1 MNRIVLAALTWFCVA
16 PALADWRQF
25 RGTENN
31 PVAPDLKLP
40 TEWDVASGKNIAWR
54 LDLPGRGVSSPIVI
68 GDQIVVTAN
77 GWPNKERLYILA
89 FDATSGE
96 ELWRRQAWAT
106 GRTLC
111 HDTSANAA
119 PSPASDGERI
129 FAFYSSNDLVCLDLE
144 GNPLWFRGMSYD
156 YPKAANDVGMAA
168 SPLVVGDTLVIQME
182 NLGDSFAAGLDVA
195 TGETR
200 WKIPRKQAMNW
211 CSPAAIHTADGKS
224 AVLLQSGDMLTAH
237 DPKTGEQLWKYEAE
251 CAGIA
256 SSTTAGNRIYLPAAG
271 LTALEVQSA
280 TSAPSVA
287 WESAKLGPGSPSPVV
302 AGDKVYTLSRNGV
315 LNCGAVA
322 DGKLLWQHRTYGSN
336 FWATPVIAGGYAYCV
351 NQEGTA
357 TVVKLD
363 GKPES
368 VSKTDFGER
377 ILGTPAIADGGLIF
391 RSDKHLWKIG
401 AK

>member
-1 MNRIVLAALTWFCVA
+1 MIFIAA

-31 PVAPDLKLP
+31 PVAPEVKLP
-40 TEWDVASGKNIAWR
+40 TEWDVANGKHVAWR
-54 LDLPGRGVSSPIVI
+54 ADLPGRGVSSPIVVGNKI
-68 GDQIVVTAN
+68 IVTAN

-144 GNPLWFRGMSYD
+144 GNVLWFRGMSYD

-182 NLGDSFAAGLDVA
+182 NLGDSFAAGLDAA

-211 CSPAAIHTADGKS
+211 CSPAAIHTADGKA
-224 AVLLQSGDMLTAH
+224 AVLLQSGDVLTAH
-237 DPKTGEQLWKYEAE
+237 DPKTGDQLWKYEAE

-280 TSAPSVA
+280 SSAPSVA
-287 WESAKLGPGSPSPVV
+287 WESTKLGPGSPSPVV

-322 DGKLLWQHRTYGSN
+322 TGKLLWQHRTNGSN
-336 FWATPVIAGGYAYCV
+336 FWATPIIAGDYAYCV

-357 TVVKLD
+357 TVVKLGD
-363 GKPES
+363 KPES